1 MVKFIKI
8 PCLSSHTEQRNV
20 GDTTAMPCKHPA
32 EVNPLLAPARRE
44 QKLV

>member
-32 EVNPLLAPARRE
+32 EVNPKQVFVE